1 MTAGILMDGDTILQG
16 FKVID
21 ARSDRPTRVNKTPI
35 ETGVINIDNKVIDP
49 IKVVVV
55 GLVNQEDWE
64 DVNDYLDRKLVD
76 RSFTFMSVQTKFD
89 IFDNLILSKINSRE
103 TPDKYDVGEVT
114 LTFTEILLDDA
125 KGTPSNSE
133 NSDTQNN
140 GFVNGI

>member
-21 ARSDRPTRVNKTPI
+21 VRSDLPTRVNKTPI

-55 GLVNQEDWE
+55 GLVNQEDWG

-89 IFDNLILSKINSRE
+89 IFDNLILSNINSRE

-140 GFVNGI
+140 GFVNGV